1 MSTTIRIKRKV
12 YRLLYKN
19 GVKNMTMII
28 LPSAVVFVIS
38 LGRPV
43 NITFNGFNTAIT
55 YSDGKR
61 LS

>member
-1 MSTTIRIKRKV
+1 
-12 YRLLYKN
+12 
-19 GVKNMTMII
+19 MIL

-38 LGRPV
+38 FGRPV

-55 YSDGKR
+55 YSDDKK

>member
-1 MSTTIRIKRKV
+1 MS
-12 YRLLYKN
+12 
-19 GVKNMTMII
+19 MII